1 MVYMVD
7 GLRYGILGVQT
18 VSPVTGAVI
27 LLAQSALT
35 TALAYQGFKVGY
47 KLKT

>member
-1 MVYMVD
+1 MVD
-7 GLRYGILGVQT
+7 GLRFGISGIQT
-18 VSPVTGAVI
+18 VSPITGAVI
-27 LLAQSALT
+27 LLAQSVVT